1 MVTDSENSAS
11 KVEDEW
17 GAATWAGLERAQLK
31 AALAAT
37 PAQQLA
43 WLEEA
48 CAWLMLPVHFR
59 YSPEARPNLK
69 RPSTT
74 DRPAAIRSS
83 AALRTAADMSAV

>member
-1 MVTDSENSAS
+1 MVTDSENSAG

-37 PAQQLA
+37 PAQRLA

-48 CAWLMLPVHFR
+48 CAWLMLPVR
-59 YSPEARPNLK
+59 
-69 RPSTT
+69 
-74 DRPAAIRSS
+74 
-83 AALRTAADMSAV
+83 